1 MGHHI
6 NHQVTISN
14 NSSPT
19 QFFLAPPN
27 LLSTTLCSIL
37 FLPNPLCII
46 ARRPRHHATLVLSP
60 LLPLLPS
67 SLAFSI
73 YFLWQQKQLR
83 SPLSHSAAVA
93 EAEAAGRS
101 SSAALSLSAVTAS
114 TPKRVAAAAAFGH
127 ITLSSRYI
135 WRRRLWLHQGRRS
148 GNSLAR
154 RLREFTSGIISL
166 EIDATSKEI
175 MVGDAK
181 RTLRMAPFF

>member
-1 MGHHI
+1 MEHHI

-14 NSSPT
+14 NSSQT
-19 QFFLAPPN
+19 QFFLALPH
-27 LLSTTLCSIL
+27 LLSPTLCSIL
-37 FLPNPLCII
+37 FLRNPLCSI

-60 LLPLLPS
+60 LSLLPP

-83 SPLSHSAAVA
+83 SPLSHSAA
-93 EAEAAGRS
+93 EAAARS
-101 SSAALSLSAVTAS
+101 SSSVLSLSAVTAS

-135 WRRRLWLHQGRRS
+135 WRRRLWLHQGGRS

-154 RLREFTSGIISL
+154 GV
-166 EIDATSKEI
+166 A
-175 MVGDAK
+175 
-181 RTLRMAPFF
+181 

>member
-6 NHQVTISN
+6 NYQVTISN
-14 NSSPT
+14 NYSQT
-19 QFFLAPPN
+19 QFFLALPH
-27 LLSTTLCSIL
+27 LLSPTLCSIL

-60 LLPLLPS
+60 ILPLLPLLS

-83 SPLSHSAAVA
+83 SPLSHSVAA
-93 EAEAAGRS
+93 AEAAARS
-101 SSAALSLSAVTAS
+101 SSSALSLSAVTAS

-135 WRRRLWLHQGRRS
+135 WRRRLWLHQGGRS
-148 GNSLAR
+148 GNSLPRGVA
-154 RLREFTSGIISL
+154 
-166 EIDATSKEI
+166 
-175 MVGDAK
+175 
-181 RTLRMAPFF
+181 